1 MQMYQWLELIAIA
14 FGILSVWFSKKEN
27 ILVYPT
33 GLINTIIYVYLS
45 FDADLFGEALANF
58 YYTIMSIYGWYN
70 WARKDQFQK
79 RVVNITFSSRQQWV
93 QQLLF
98 FLIMYAVLY
107 GSLVSVKEAFAPG
120 AIPWA
125 DALATASAFTAM
137 WLMTQK
143 KVEGWIWWII
153 TNIVSIPL
161 YYVKDLKFT
170 SGYYFI
176 LLVLAVAGWIEWS
189 SRAKK
194 RVA

>member
-1 MQMYQWLELIAIA
+1 
-14 FGILSVWFSKKEN
+14 
-27 ILVYPT
+27 
-33 GLINTIIYVYLS
+33 
-45 FDADLFGEALANF
+45 
-58 YYTIMSIYGWYN
+58 
-70 WARKDQFQK
+70 
-79 RVVNITFSSRQQWV
+79 
-93 QQLLF
+93 
-98 FLIMYAVLY
+98 
-107 GSLVSVKEAFAPG
+107 
-120 AIPWA
+120 
-125 DALATASAFTAM
+125 M